1 MQERTDLSAEGSP
14 SISLSEYG
22 GILRRRRAI
31 ILQTFVIVLVA
42 GVLITLF
49 QPLVYQ
55 ASARV
60 LLEPPSYLIQTVNN
74 DPLAELFKLNSPY
87 SPPTQVE
94 LLKSSAIKKRAGELM
109 TNGKSLT
116 NYSVVPV
123 EGGTSI
129 VEVIA
134 EGDDPNAVT
143 ETANHILK
151 AYIDDV
157 NDKGSKKLD
166 LVYAEAEKNLNKHL
180 ATKNKAQRDLLN
192 YQKVHKISDLE
203 IQAAANQKQLGELS
217 QTYQKQLSEINYLTT
232 RIGEIVGYMSRQ
244 KKERLRPGLL
254 GIEQDPNW
262 ESIQRTIADKE
273 AIMAAAKEELG
284 DDNDR
289 LRALRAEFSR
299 LTQYATA
306 YKKGFEKKNLV
317 LDPTYEG
324 FDVELKKLR
333 IDLASAENASRPN
346 FTAIQELRNRLG
358 QTPDFS
364 DKIAEL
370 KQIQT
375 NAAGR
380 IDYFNTKM
388 QDIEL
393 RKNAKVE
400 TSRVIEDAIVPGSPV
415 RPNKPQNIMFAGLL
429 GVFLGL
435 CLALL
440 QELLDDRINSPEEA
454 ERVLRLP
461 NLGHVPLVEEEGLR
475 LIRDI
480 STFSPLMESYRSLRT
495 NINFAAV
502 GTTLRSIV
510 VTSSVPAEG
519 KSTTAAN
526 LAMAMALDGKRVII
540 VDADLRRPSLH
551 KLFRQ
556 ESSPGLTDILVGTH
570 EISEVIR
577 SCGVENVSVI
587 AAGSPPP
594 NPAELLGSARMVE
607 LIAQLESLADIVLFD
622 SPPTLAVADSVVL
635 AARTN
640 GVLLVIGYGETKK
653 TNSRQAVERLQRAN
667 ARVLGT
673 VLNRVEGTSS
683 GYYYG
688 KYYVPASVE
697 SSRTGRGV
705 AEPTARGIEASS
717 ETSENEPLGKGR
729 D

>member
-1 MQERTDLSAEGSP
+1 MQERTDFSAEGSP

-55 ASARV
+55 ATARI
-60 LLEPPSYLIQTVNN
+60 LLEPPSYLINTVNN

-94 LLKSSAIKKRAGELM
+94 LLKSSTIKKKAGERM
-109 TNGKSLT
+109 TNGKPLT
-116 NYSVVPV
+116 NYTVVPV

-129 VEVIA
+129 VELVA
-134 EGDDPNAVT
+134 EGDDPNAVA
-143 ETANHILK
+143 ETANNILK

-157 NDKGSKKLD
+157 NDKGRSKLD
-166 LVYAEAEKNLNKHL
+166 LVFEEAQKNRNKWTI
-180 ATKNKAQRDLLN
+180 TKNKSERDLLD
-192 YQKVHKISDLE
+192 YQKNNKISE
-203 IQAAANQKQLGELS
+203 YESEAQANQKQLGELS
-217 QTYQKQLSEINYLTT
+217 QIYQKQLSEINYLTT
-232 RIGEIVGYMSRQ
+232 RIGEIVGYMERQ

-262 ESIQRTIADKE
+262 EGIQRTIADKE
-273 AIMAAAKEELG
+273 AVMAAAKEELG

-289 LRALRAEFSR
+289 MRALKAEYTR
-299 LTQYATA
+299 LKQYAVA
-306 YKKGFEKKNLV
+306 YEKGFKTKNLIR
-317 LDPTYEG
+317 DPTYEG

-333 IDLASAENASRPN
+333 IDLTSLERSAQPN
-346 FTAIQELRNRLG
+346 YTEIQRIKNRLNKV
-358 QTPDFS
+358 PDFANR
-364 DKIAEL
+364 IAEL
-370 KQIQT
+370 KQDQT
-375 NAAGR
+375 FAADQIR
-380 IDYFNTKM
+380 YFTTKM
-388 QDIEL
+388 QDIDL

-400 TSRVIEDAIVPGSPV
+400 TSRIIEEAIVPGSPI

-502 GTTLRSIV
+502 GTSLRSIV

-556 ESSPGLTDILVGTH
+556 ESSPGLTDVLVGTH
-570 EISEVIR
+570 EITEVLR
-577 SCGVENVSVI
+577 PSGVDNVSVI

-594 NPAELLGSARMVE
+594 NPAELLGSAKMVE
-607 LIAQLESLADIVLFD
+607 LIEQLESLADIVLFD
-622 SPPTLAVADSVVL
+622 SPPTLAVADSIVL
-635 AARTN
+635 AARAD

-673 VLNRVEGTSS
+673 VLNRVEGTGS

-697 SSRTGRGV
+697 SARPGRGV
-705 AEPTARGIEASS
+705 VEPVTRGIEGSA
-717 ETSENEPLGKGR
+717 EASENEPLGKGR